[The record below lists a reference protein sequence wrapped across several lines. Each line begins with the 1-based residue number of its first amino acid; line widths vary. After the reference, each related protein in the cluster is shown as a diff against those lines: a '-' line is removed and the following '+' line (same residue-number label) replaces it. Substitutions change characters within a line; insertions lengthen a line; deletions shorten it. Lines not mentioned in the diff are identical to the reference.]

1 MGGKFMSFQED
12 LKQKLK
18 NYIRERDFMHAA
30 GISRRAKLE
39 FLAQGEYNIN
49 YLIKDEEE
57 KYVLRVNLGSQMHLD
72 DQIGYEFS
80 ALQALAPSGVTPRP
94 FYLDN
99 SQEKIDYGLLMME
112 YLPGRSLDYQK
123 DLKTAAKIFAK
134 IHKLDSSKAERLVQE
149 KKPLTAIWNECE
161 ALLEHYFNS
170 ELAVSEIKKFLMK
183 MKAEMYK
190 KKEKESELMDLFPPA
205 IVNTEVNS
213 NNFIIDDKF
222 NLAYLVDWE
231 KPLITTPLQDLSHF
245 MVPTTTLWKT
255 NFIFNQGEEEE
266 FLHHYL
272 KARGRDS
279 QYHEVK
285 SALELFNEF
294 SAMRGISWSAMAWV
308 EYQNTEREI
317 KNQDTFETMDSYLKI
332 DFLEMLFPDLN

>member
-1 MGGKFMSFQED
+1 MSFKEELAEE
-12 LKQKLK
+12 LKD
-18 NYIRERDFMHAA
+18 YIRDRDFMRAT

-80 ALQALAPSGVTPRP
+80 ALEALAPSGVTPRP

-99 SQEKIDYGLLMME
+99 SQEKLDYGLLVME
-112 YLPGRSLDYQK
+112 YLPGRHLDYQK
-123 DLKTAAKIFAK
+123 DLKAAAKVFAK
-134 IHKLDSSKAERLVQE
+134 IHKLDTERADALIKEEQ
-149 KKPLTAIWNECE
+149 PLTAIWNECDS
-161 ALLEHYFNS
+161 LLDRYF
-170 ELAVSEIKKFLMK
+170 ESEIGEPKIKNFLKK
-183 MKAEMYK
+183 MKADLAK
-190 KKEKESELMDLFPPA
+190 KKEKEVELMGLFPVS

-213 NNFIIDDKF
+213 NNFIINDKF

-231 KPLITTPLQDLSHF
+231 KPLLTTPLQDLSHF

-272 KARGRDS
+272 KERSMDS
-279 QYHEVK
+279 HYHELK
-285 SALELFNEF
+285 SALKLFNQF

-308 EYQNTEREI
+308 EYQTTEREI
-317 KNQDTFETMDSYLKI
+317 KNQDTFETMDSYLKL
-332 DFLEMLFPDLN
+332 DFLEMLFPDLKY

>member
-1 MGGKFMSFQED
+1 MQ
-12 LKQKLK
+12 
-18 NYIRERDFMHAA
+18 AT

-49 YLIKDEEE
+49 YLISDGEE

-80 ALQALAPSGVTPRP
+80 ALKTLAPSGVTPRP

-99 SQEKIDYGLLMME
+99 SKEKIDYGLLVME
-112 YLPGRSLDYQK
+112 YLPGRHLEYRK
-123 DLKTAAKIFAK
+123 DLKDAAKVFAK
-134 IHKLDSSKAERLVQE
+134 IHKLDSSKAERLIKE
-149 KKPLTAIWNECE
+149 EKPLTAIWNECDT
-161 ALLEHYFNS
+161 LLNKYLNS
-170 ELAVSEIKKFLMK
+170 EIAVPEVKNFLIK
-183 MKAEMYK
+183 MKSDLDK
-190 KKEKESELMDLFPPA
+190 KKEKETELMDLFPTA

-213 NNFIIDDKF
+213 NNFIINDKY

-245 MVPTTTLWKT
+245 MAPTTTLWKT

-272 KARGRDS
+272 KERGMDS
-279 QYHEVK
+279 NYHEVK
-285 SALELFNEF
+285 SALKIFNQF

-308 EYQNTEREI
+308 EYQSNDREI
-317 KNQDTFETMDSYLKI
+317 KNKDTFETMDSYLKI
-332 DFLEMLFPDLN
+332 DFLEMLFPDIN

>member
-1 MGGKFMSFQED
+1 MSFQED
-12 LKQKLK
+12 LAKELK
-18 NYIRERDFMHAA
+18 KYIRKKNFMQAT
-30 GISRRAKLE
+30 GISRLAKLE

-49 YLIKDEEE
+49 YLINDEEE
-57 KYVLRVNLGSQMHLD
+57 KYVLRINLGSQMHLD

-99 SQEKIDYGLLMME
+99 SKEKIDYGLLMME
-112 YLPGRSLDYQK
+112 YLSGRVLDYQK
-123 DLKTAAKIFAK
+123 DSKDAAKVFAK
-134 IHKLDSSKAERLVQE
+134 IHKLDSSKAENLIKE
-149 KKPLTAIWNECE
+149 EKPLTAIWNECDT
-161 ALLEHYFNS
+161 LLDKYVDS
-170 ELAVSEIKKFLMK
+170 ELAIPKIRNFLMK
-183 MKAEMYK
+183 MKADMAV
-190 KKEKESELMDLFPPA
+190 KKEKETELMDLFPPS

-255 NFIFNQGEEEE
+255 NFIFNQGEEEI

-272 KARGRDS
+272 KERGMEFK
-279 QYHEVK
+279 YHEVK
-285 SALELFNEF
+285 SALKLFNQF

-308 EYQNTEREI
+308 EYQSTEREI
-317 KNQDTFETMDSYLKI
+317 KNKDTFETMASYLKI
-332 DFLEMLFPDLN
+332 DFLDMLFPDIN

>member
-1 MGGKFMSFQED
+1 MSFQED

-18 NYIRERDFMHAA
+18 SYIRERDFMHAT

-49 YLIKDEEE
+49 YLIKDDEE

-80 ALQALAPSGVTPRP
+80 ALQTLAPSGVTPRP

-112 YLPGRSLDYQK
+112 YLPGRHLDYQK
-123 DLKTAAKIFAK
+123 DLKTAAEVFAK
-134 IHKLDSSKAERLVQE
+134 IHKLDSSKAERLIRE
-149 KKPLTAIWNECE
+149 EKPLTAIWDECE
-161 ALLEHYFNS
+161 TLLEQYFNS
-170 ELAVSEIKKFLMK
+170 KLAVPEIKRFLIK
-183 MKAEMYK
+183 MKAEMFK
-190 KKEKESELMDLFPPA
+190 KKGKESELMDLFPA
-205 IVNTEVNS
+205 AVVNTEVNS

-222 NLAYLVDWE
+222 KLAYLVDWE

-272 KARGRDS
+272 KARGMDS

-285 SALELFNEF
+285 SALHLFNKF

-308 EYQNTEREI
+308 EYQSTEREI

-332 DFLEMLFPDLN
+332 DFLEMLFPGLN

>member
-1 MGGKFMSFQED
+1 MSFKDD
-12 LKQKLK
+12 LEKKLK
-18 NYIRERDFMHAA
+18 SYIRERDFMQAT
-30 GISRRAKLE
+30 GIGRRANLE

-57 KYVLRVNLGSQMHLD
+57 KHVLRVNLGSQMHLD

-80 ALQALAPSGVTPRP
+80 ALQTLAPSGVTPRP

-99 SQEKIDYGLLMME
+99 SKEKIDYGLLMME
-112 YLPGRSLDYQK
+112 YLPGRSLEYQK
-123 DLKTAAKIFAK
+123 DLKDAAKVFAK
-134 IHKLDSSKAERLVQE
+134 IHKLNSSNAKKLITEQ
-149 KKPLTAIWNECE
+149 KPLTAIWNECDN
-161 ALLEHYFNS
+161 LLDKYLNS
-170 ELAVSEIKKFLMK
+170 ELAVSEIKKFLIK
-183 MKAEMYK
+183 MKADLEK
-190 KKEKESELMDLFPPA
+190 KQKKEVELMDLLPPA

-213 NNFIIDDKF
+213 NNFIINDNY

-272 KARGRDS
+272 KERGMDS
-279 QYHEVK
+279 KYHEVK
-285 SALELFNEF
+285 SALKIFNQF
-294 SAMRGISWSAMAWV
+294 SAMRGISWSAMAWI
-308 EYQNTEREI
+308 EYQSADREI
-317 KNQDTFETMDSYLKI
+317 KNTDTFETMDSYLKI
-332 DFLEMLFPDLN
+332 DFLEMLFPDVD

>member
-1 MGGKFMSFQED
+1 MSFKDD
-12 LKQKLK
+12 LSKKLK
-18 NYIRERDFMHAA
+18 AYISERDFMQAT

-49 YLIKDEEE
+49 YLINDGEE

-80 ALQALAPSGVTPRP
+80 ALQTLAPSGVTPRP

-99 SQEKIDYGLLMME
+99 SKEKINYGLLVME
-112 YLPGRSLDYQK
+112 YLPGRHLEYRK
-123 DLKTAAKIFAK
+123 DLKDAAKVFAK
-134 IHKLDSSKAERLVQE
+134 IHKLDSSKAERLIKE
-149 KKPLTAIWNECE
+149 EKPLTAIWNECE
-161 ALLEHYFNS
+161 TLLNKYLNS
-170 ELAVSEIKKFLMK
+170 EIAVPEIKKFLIK
-183 MKAEMYK
+183 MKSDLEQ
-190 KKEKESELMDLFPPA
+190 KKEKEAELMDLFPTA

-213 NNFIIDDKF
+213 NNFIINDKY

-272 KARGRDS
+272 KERGMDS
-279 QYHEVK
+279 KYHEVK
-285 SALELFNEF
+285 SALKIFNQF

-308 EYQNTEREI
+308 EYQSNDREI

>member
-190 KKEKESELMDLFPPA
+190 KKEKESELMELFPPA

-213 NNFIIDDKF
+213 NNFI
-222 NLAYLVDWE
+222 LWSQL
-231 KPLITTPLQDLSHF
+231 PLSGKQIL
-245 MVPTTTLWKT
+245 
-255 NFIFNQGEEEE
+255 
-266 FLHHYL
+266 FLT
-272 KARGRDS
+272 RGRK
-279 QYHEVK
+279 K
-285 SALELFNEF
+285 SFYIIILKQEEWILNT
-294 SAMRGISWSAMAWV
+294 MRL
-308 EYQNTEREI
+308 
-317 KNQDTFETMDSYLKI
+317 NQLSSYLMNS
-332 DFLEMLFPDLN
+332 LQCGEFPGQQWPGWNIRIQNEK